1 MCSVVLNLYVY
12 VFVFSNCIYLHFKR
26 KGFRMRTNM
35 PDMLMI
41 SAYIRE
47 DKYTVKFGVSIVQLK
62 EFL

>member
-1 MCSVVLNLYVY
+1 
-12 VFVFSNCIYLHFKR
+12 
-26 KGFRMRTNM
+26 M

-47 DKYTVKFGVSIVQLK
+47 DKYTVKFGISIVQLK